1 MAYIETS
8 SGTPSVLAERGTNI
22 VFVDA
27 NGNQLF
33 TVAHPGYVAFSGALP
48 AGTNN
53 IGKVDINSLPVLPAG
68 DNNIGNVDI
77 ASMPSVTIATMPSV
91 TIAGSYKEHRLLS
104 SDEKPMTDNSKG
116 DAVLEIDTG
125 DVYIWNGTSWGAF

>member
-8 SGTPSVLAERGTNI
+8 RGTPSVLAERGTNI

-68 DNNIGNVDI
+68 DNNIGKVDI
-77 ASMPSVTIATMPSV
+77 ASMPSVTIA
-91 TIAGSYKEHRLLS
+91 GGYKEHRLLS

>member
-8 SGTPSVLAERGTNI
+8 RGTPSVLAERGTNI

-77 ASMPSVTIATMPSV
+77 ASMPSVSLEGSIPEYQWLSTDTPPALGLTDRAFGVEINTTTHTMTV
-91 TIAGSYKEHRLLS
+91 KYWTGSAWQEV
-104 SDEKPMTDNSKG
+104 
-116 DAVLEIDTG
+116 A
-125 DVYIWNGTSWGAF
+125 

>member
-1 MAYIETS
+1 MA
-8 SGTPSVLAERGTNI
+8 VLAERGTRGTNI

-33 TVAHPGYVAFSGALP
+33 TAAHPGYVAF
-48 AGTNN
+48 
-53 IGKVDINSLPVLPAG
+53 
-68 DNNIGNVDI
+68 
-77 ASMPSVTIATMPSV
+77 ATMPSV

-104 SDEKPMTDNSKG
+104 TDEKPTTDNSKG

-125 DVYIWNGTSWGAF
+125 DVYIWNGTSWEAF